1 MISRKID
8 YFWEKVRLI
17 NLFILMKTEVELMT
31 EKNQQE
37 YAGFYDELNF
47 ITPEQII
54 EASKERSSRLESI
67 EDSVQWGF
75 NQSKLDC
82 KNISTGCKLCGEG
95 SWSCLF
101 INGVCNANC
110 FYCPAEQK
118 DESVPTT
125 NTIEFPTVEDY
136 IAYIKKFGFKG
147 VSISGGE
154 PLLTFEKSLAYIE
167 AVRNEIGPAIYIWM
181 YTNGKLATKEKL
193 VKLKNAGLNEIR
205 FDLSAVDY
213 KLDALKLAVGVIDHV
228 TVEIPSIPE
237 DFEQLTQLIK
247 DLKAIGIDFLNLH
260 QIRCTPFN
268 FKKLIKRGYTFLH
281 GPKIVVL
288 ESELTALRLIQ
299 YNIESKINFPI
310 NYCSFIYKYRYQN
323 RAARIRHAREISNA
337 CDEITK
343 TGLIRT
349 LNVKDTPERINHL
362 VDIIKRQHKDPNLW
376 SVNYHKDTLT
386 FHSCLWDLV
395 TKENLTIEINYY
407 STGLCPS
414 ISYHY
419 PFKEIKLNGR
429 KKIYIEKGLTH
440 KVFLEN
446 DLKQKV
452 FERFFIQSLNC
463 GLSKEKLIGEMLEM
477 GIDKTDKDDYINLF
491 TNVFDFELLDY
502 GLYPYY

>member
-1 MISRKID
+1 
-8 YFWEKVRLI
+8 
-17 NLFILMKTEVELMT
+17 MKTEIELMT

-47 ITPEQII
+47 LTPEQII
-54 EASKERSSRLESI
+54 EASKERSLRLESI

-101 INGVCNANC
+101 INGICNANC
-110 FYCPAEQK
+110 FYCPTEQK

-125 NTIEFPTVEDY
+125 NTIEFPTVKEY

-154 PLLTFEKSLAYIE
+154 PFLTFEKSLKYIE
-167 AVRNEIGPAIYIWM
+167 AVRNEFGSAMYIWL
-181 YTNGKLATKEKL
+181 YTNGILATKEKL
-193 VKLKNAGLNEIR
+193 LQLKEAGLNEIR
-205 FDLSAVDY
+205 FDLSAVNY
-213 KLDALKLAVGVIDHV
+213 KLDALKLAVGILDHV
-228 TVEIPSIPE
+228 TVEIPAIPE
-237 DFEQLTQLIK
+237 DFEKLKILIQ
-247 DLKAIGIDFLNLH
+247 DLKSLGVNFLNLH

-268 FKKLIKRGYTFLH
+268 YKKLIKRGYTFLH

-288 ESELTALRLIQ
+288 ESEFTALRLIQ

-323 RAARIRHAREISNA
+323 RAARVRHAREICNSYE
-337 CDEITK
+337 EITE
-343 TGLIRT
+343 TGLIRN
-349 LNVKDTPERINHL
+349 LVIKSTPEKVKQITEKLLQNEL
-362 VDIIKRQHKDPNLW
+362 GKSLW
-376 SVNYHKDTLT
+376 SVNYHKDTLV
-386 FHSCLWDLV
+386 FHSRLWDLV
-395 TKENLTIEINYY
+395 AEENLPVEVSYY
-407 STGLCPS
+407 STGLCPA
-414 ISYHY
+414 ISYRY
-419 PFKEIKLNGR
+419 PFKEIKIDRGKN
-429 KKIYIEKGLTH
+429 IFIEKGLTYTI
-440 KVFLEN
+440 FLEN
-446 DLKQKV
+446 ELMRKV
-452 FERFFIQSLNC
+452 FERFFIQSLNL
-463 GLSKEKLIGEMLEM
+463 GLSKEKLKDEVLEI